1 MSYTCHKPVSQVWL
15 GLVFAGGAREGR
27 SPHCGAPTAP
37 SHPPS
42 QVFINYLK
50 YLLIIKSDVHPL
62 FSVQNELHNCTFYLE
77 MTLKMALSVIFIIIF
92 VISAPKYNNIPI
104 DSEIGDF
111 PFSELYPK
119 IKRNVGIQIL
129 KLIKI

>member
-1 MSYTCHKPVSQVWL
+1 MVRVCFCR
-15 GLVFAGGAREGR
+15 GGAGGGGGR
-27 SPHCGAPTAP
+27 SPHCGAPMGP
-37 SHPPS
+37 HPPS

-62 FSVQNELHNCTFYLE
+62 FSLRNELHNCTFYLE

-111 PFSELYPK
+111 PFSELYPFYSACVIFCMLNREK
-119 IKRNVGIQIL
+119 KQNYYKFTRDI
-129 KLIKI
+129 